1 MIDNKVKV
9 KIPYLAGKEMV
20 SDGIIS
26 ETVLEQMI
34 RDGKVA
40 GPREKESYRLKGLSG
55 DIPITASFPSPSVTL
70 PAGVKL
76 SDLGEQDR
84 KIVEDYKAS
93 LGRIL
98 RPLYEKHREEN
109 TDKVLV
115 PNP

>member
-1 MIDNKVKV
+1 MSDPIKP
-9 KIPYLAGKEMV
+9 KIPYLLGKEMV

-26 ETVLEQMI
+26 ETTLEQMI
-34 RDGKVA
+34 RDDKVA

-76 SDLGEQDR
+76 SDLGEHDR
-84 KIVEDYKAS
+84 KVVEDYKAS

-98 RPLYEKHREEN
+98 RPEYEKHREKY